1 MGNLKDHNLEDLIL
15 DTILLSTTKILDTK
29 KILYEFFQTF
39 SKTSIH

>member
-39 SKTSIH
+39 SKISIH